1 MKNMIYFVA
10 SKVTKEFPMKKLHAV
25 VALAIFST
33 SLMGSAL
40 AQEHRDNHA
49 YVEHR
54 EWRKG
59 APIRHEDWDRAEVV
73 DYRQHHLHAP
83 PRGYEWR
90 VIDGS
95 YVLVNIS
102 TFQIRTVIRIP

>member
-1 MKNMIYFVA
+1 MKNVIYFVA

-73 DYRQHHLHAP
+73 DYRHGVTSGA
-83 PRGYEWR
+83 
-90 VIDGS
+90 
-95 YVLVNIS
+95 
-102 TFQIRTVIRIP
+102 